1 MFCIHVV
8 ISFTP
13 CTVTVVTM
21 TSELQSRKDYV
32 ITILG
37 SGPLMV
43 IPNVPDGTL
52 AEVGLPR
59 LRLEYLLFNLTSD
72 KNWFLVRQFSNTII
86 LGWILRCT
94 NPTKHN

>member
-1 MFCIHVV
+1 MSLNGGRIYGYKKKNVSCTCFLVV

-13 CTVTVVTM
+13 CTVTIVTM

-43 IPNVPDGTL
+43 IPNVP
-52 AEVGLPR
+52 E
-59 LRLEYLLFNLTSD
+59 
-72 KNWFLVRQFSNTII
+72 
-86 LGWILRCT
+86 GWMAL
-94 NPTKHN
+94 